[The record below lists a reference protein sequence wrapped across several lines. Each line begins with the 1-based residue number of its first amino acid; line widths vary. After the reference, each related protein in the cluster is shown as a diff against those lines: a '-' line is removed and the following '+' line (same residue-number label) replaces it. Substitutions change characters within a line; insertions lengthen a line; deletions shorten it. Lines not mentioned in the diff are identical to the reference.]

1 MADQVLIYISA
12 ASDLGFEREVLGRAI
27 TEIPTTLA
35 WRILQTPLN
44 AEEPDL
50 SSLARADV
58 HMLLLGTD
66 VRAPVGVEW
75 LAARRAG
82 HMPTLFLKNGSA
94 RTQAAHAFMHELER
108 YTRWRA
114 FEDAADLRKQVLILL
129 ADHLLARNEYYQ
141 LTDGEHDKLSTWRQ
155 GLMKT
160 KRTKVND
167 TRGGAG
173 NSSIILSTER
183 YIPSEGVLLHDPSK
197 PEDE

>member
-75 LAARRAG
+75 LAARRTG
-82 HMPTLFLKNGSA
+82 HLPTLFLKNGSA
-94 RTQAAHAFMHELER
+94 RTGS
-108 YTRWRA
+108 TRLYARTGA
-114 FEDAADLRKQVLILL
+114 LYPL
-129 ADHLLARNEYYQ
+129 ACL
-141 LTDGEHDKLSTWRQ
+141 
-155 GLMKT
+155 
-160 KRTKVND
+160 
-167 TRGGAG
+167 
-173 NSSIILSTER
+173 
-183 YIPSEGVLLHDPSK
+183 
-197 PEDE
+197 